1 MPNYVK
7 LTFQPSGATKPRTT
21 WAIERPSKGRFL
33 FLCFCVCDK
42 EGVTDAGDRME
53 LILVSRDECYTA
65 RPARM
70 NLHYGELELL

>member
-1 MPNYVK
+1 MTNYVK
-7 LTFQPSGATKPRTT
+7 LTFQPAGAAKPRTT

-33 FLCFCVCDK
+33 RFCVCDK

-53 LILVSRDECYTA
+53 LILVSRDESYTA

-70 NLHYGELELL
+70 NLHYGELEVAT